1 MVPVAIFIGFLVC
14 WFPKAASTH
23 TDRMA
28 TTNEKRA
35 PPHGIPCAGWRFSR
49 EHGEWQAVPSPSTP
63 ASLTD
68 RRPLRFATLNV
79 LHDNAQPELLQHDIR
94 QDAICAELASVQ
106 PDVIGLNEVTQ
117 RLLERLLR
125 EDWVRDGYTVSA
137 VPGDVRCSH
146 VTTVQGPFGNLLLS
160 KIPPVSVAYVEQPGD
175 GRHSHVMTLL
185 LHDERPQGGRPR
197 RVAVCSTHLTA
208 CPWLMEGRRK
218 RQLEVLTAA
227 LAPAATW
234 PGVEPK
240 GDDGRDAAPDACVI
254 MGDFNFHR
262 EAENASIPLGWQE
275 LPAVVDLGETW
286 DFGRNA
292 MLAHYLPLRNIYNGL
307 GLGAHLGWP
316 SPMRLDRVLVSGGG
330 LDVGG
335 ATARTFA
342 DRPIHERAQGRT
354 PLPQAGRELQAAH
367 RALPWQ
373 EYLFP
378 SDHFGIAFEL
388 SFAPGAYGDPM

>member
-1 MVPVAIFIGFLVC
+1 
-14 WFPKAASTH
+14 
-23 TDRMA
+23 
-28 TTNEKRA
+28 
-35 PPHGIPCAGWRFSR
+35 
-49 EHGEWQAVPSPSTP
+49 
-63 ASLTD
+63 
-68 RRPLRFATLNV
+68 
-79 LHDNAQPELLQHDIR
+79 
-94 QDAICAELASVQ
+94 
-106 PDVIGLNEVTQ
+106 
-117 RLLERLLR
+117 
-125 EDWVRDGYTVSA
+125 
-137 VPGDVRCSH
+137 
-146 VTTVQGPFGNLLLS
+146 
-160 KIPPVSVAYVEQPGD
+160 
-175 GRHSHVMTLL
+175 
-185 LHDERPQGGRPR
+185 
-197 RVAVCSTHLTA
+197 
-208 CPWLMEGRRK
+208 MEGRRK